1 MVMCHAVSVV
11 RERGIK
17 MNDKLKIEL
26 KVRDIYGFEKDI
38 IRDNS
43 DVFLKVDRVYK
54 DENNKYIAEYDV
66 AGFKSLTK
74 IKRLNLAGYL
84 KIEKA
89 ISELFL
95 KVNSQFLDIQ
105 QMRICADVI
114 FIKPSDFEARIA
126 FVPQEEADIKRSFA
140 ELSHDLLNKTTI

>member
-1 MVMCHAVSVV
+1 
-11 RERGIK
+11 
-17 MNDKLKIEL
+17 MNDRLKIEL
-26 KVRDIYGFEKDI
+26 KERDIYGFEKDI

-95 KVNSQFLDIQ
+95 CGPVQR
-105 QMRICADVI
+105 MRIFYRVT
-114 FIKPSDFEARIA
+114 ARGCKEHGCRGDRYA
-126 FVPQEEADIKRSFA
+126 FVDYRYAVDRKSVV
-140 ELSHDLLNKTTI
+140 